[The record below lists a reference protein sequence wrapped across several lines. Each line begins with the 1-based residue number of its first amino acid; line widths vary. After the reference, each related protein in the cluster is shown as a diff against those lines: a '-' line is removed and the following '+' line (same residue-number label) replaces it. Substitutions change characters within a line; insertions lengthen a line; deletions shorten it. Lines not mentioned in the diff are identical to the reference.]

1 MYERFH
7 TMCRSLLETN
17 VAHQALS
24 LREESVVLLAH
35 LHLELRIITL
45 LIMLPLFIVIVA
57 AIDALMDHTEEIG
70 VTNLEAAV
78 DT

>member
-1 MYERFH
+1 MG
-7 TMCRSLLETN
+7 RSLLETI
-17 VAHQALS
+17 VAHEALS

-35 LHLELRIITL
+35 LDLELRIIIL

-57 AIDALMDHTEEIG
+57 VIDALMDHTEEIG

>member
-1 MYERFH
+1 MG
-7 TMCRSLLETN
+7 RSLLETN

-24 LREESVVLLAH
+24 LREESVVHLAH
-35 LHLELRIITL
+35 LHLELRIIIL

>member
-7 TMCRSLLETN
+7 NMGRSLLETI

-35 LHLELRIITL
+35 LHLELRIIVL
-45 LIMLPLFIVIVA
+45 LVMLPLFIVIVA
-57 AIDALMDHTEEIG
+57 VIDALMDHTEEIG

>member
-1 MYERFH
+1 MG
-7 TMCRSLLETN
+7 RSLLETI
-17 VAHQALS
+17 VAHEALS

-35 LHLELRIITL
+35 LDLELRIIIL

-70 VTNLEAAV
+70 VTNLKAVV